1 MKCCYVYDQYLLRLL
16 IGSVVLLMAL
26 PRLHEVARKALA
38 VPATSAAV
46 EHVYS
51 CGGMFMQPHRT

>member
-1 MKCCYVYDQYLLRLL
+1 MKCYVYDQYLLRLL
-16 IGSVVLLMAL
+16 IGRVVLLMAL
-26 PRLHEVARKALA
+26 PRLHEVALKALA

-51 CGGMFMQPHRT
+51 CGGMFVQPHRP